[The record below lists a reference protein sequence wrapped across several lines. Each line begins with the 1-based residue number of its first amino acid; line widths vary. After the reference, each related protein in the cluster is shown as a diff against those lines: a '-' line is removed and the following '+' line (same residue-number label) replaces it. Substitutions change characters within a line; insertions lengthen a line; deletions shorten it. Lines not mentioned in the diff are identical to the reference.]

1 MLCDTC
7 GIPYLQ
13 GYQGFIDRDLFSQKI
28 SSDCCLVG
36 RRESIIDK
44 LIQ

>member
-13 GYQGFIDRDLFSQKI
+13 GYQGFIDRDLKNALQQ
-28 SSDCCLVG
+28 
-36 RRESIIDK
+36 
-44 LIQ
+44 LILHLHRKMPL